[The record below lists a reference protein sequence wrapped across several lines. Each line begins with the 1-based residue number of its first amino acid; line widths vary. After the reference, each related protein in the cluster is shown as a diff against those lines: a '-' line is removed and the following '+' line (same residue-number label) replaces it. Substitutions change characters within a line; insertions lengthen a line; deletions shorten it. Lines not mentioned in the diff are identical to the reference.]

1 MSAGVRG
8 LKPGTLVTCRVG
20 KGPCPPPQRTAWAL
34 RQTGLP
40 CGLTEAGIVG
50 PQPRGEGLSLDGITL
65 DQKRFSSSQFRDF
78 SASLPHAQASCMG
91 SRPSARPCWTMAPSA
106 DLCPRVPFRAAPPAL
121 HRSLGK
127 QRGIGRTLG
136 AREAQ
141 GEASASSRGH
151 VGASRPRRGRVAR
164 TQVGRPPRSTLS
176 QTAGPR
182 AVPAAP

>member
-65 DQKRFSSSQFRDF
+65 DRKGFSSSQFRDF

-91 SRPSARPCWTMAPSA
+91 SRPSARPYWTMAPSA
-106 DLCPRVPFRAAPPAL
+106 DLCPRRSEPPLQPCIDRWESSAALAAHWVRGRHRGRPQRAAEATWAPADP
-121 HRSLGK
+121 
-127 QRGIGRTLG
+127 
-136 AREAQ
+136 
-141 GEASASSRGH
+141 GEA
-151 VGASRPRRGRVAR
+151 VWP
-164 TQVGRPPRSTLS
+164 
-176 QTAGPR
+176 GPKWGGL
-182 AVPAAP
+182 PAAP